1 MMNMRTFQ
9 KILTFL
15 FLLLLPTVIHAQTAV
30 SAPQTPSVQIDN
42 PKEILPLLG
51 QNHYYTVT
59 FRGNSEAIVTFRA
72 AFSNFND
79 NPKSSVS
86 FKVPKVTP
94 KQITAFQ
101 IIREKRCI
109 RFDEQFYNDPTR
121 SKSLEKPRCL
131 EYQEPNYFDSWWEGT
146 TYNRAEV
153 EIKGDTV
160 NISLPNPINP
170 NGSGSIILFYKSQD
184 YVKRGFGGV
193 YKYTFE
199 SLKSDEP
206 ISYLAVGINTDSD
219 MKLKGASTGI
229 DYFSPVISPLIDS
242 LSVVKK
248 TNIVSPDL
256 DNLISQIGQGTIVKY
271 SNYLGPLDS
280 LTVSGAYA
288 SSLFALYSKEITI
301 AVSIIIAILLIIS
314 FMILFFSKRS
324 HDRTDADISEKTVS
338 TNSHPSALTFV
349 WILFLGFI
357 LASVMSAYTVLLY
370 FLSRAVQNSPYYE
383 FNSFLM
389 LILTVVSSGVYAV
402 ILFLPTAVVALKK
415 GYKWAL
421 ITFAVMFFWIILY
434 AFAGV
439 VFVLSRLG
447 SIYPYNSQPV
457 PVPMP
462 YIEYKQPESI
472 EPTPALLP
480 ESEEVKTEQVVE

>member
-1 MMNMRTFQ
+1 MNKNNSLVKLRNWIIMMNMRTFQ

-79 NPKSSVS
+79 NP
-86 FKVPKVTP
+86 
-94 KQITAFQ
+94 
-101 IIREKRCI
+101 
-109 RFDEQFYNDPTR
+109 
-121 SKSLEKPRCL
+121 KSLEKPRCL

-370 FLSRAVQNSPYYE
+370 FLSRAVQNSPY
-383 FNSFLM
+383 
-389 LILTVVSSGVYAV
+389 
-402 ILFLPTAVVALKK
+402 
-415 GYKWAL
+415 
-421 ITFAVMFFWIILY
+421 
-434 AFAGV
+434 
-439 VFVLSRLG
+439 
-447 SIYPYNSQPV
+447 
-457 PVPMP
+457 
-462 YIEYKQPESI
+462 
-472 EPTPALLP
+472 
-480 ESEEVKTEQVVE
+480 